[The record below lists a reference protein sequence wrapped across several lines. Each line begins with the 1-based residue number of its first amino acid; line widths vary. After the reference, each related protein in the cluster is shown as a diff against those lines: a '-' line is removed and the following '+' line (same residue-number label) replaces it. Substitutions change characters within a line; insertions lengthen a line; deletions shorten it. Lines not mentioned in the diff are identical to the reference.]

1 MKCLCR
7 QPSHQGLPLDEPR
20 PLRSTLQ
27 CEAPTPSFHLTCPR
41 CQSYFMIWR
50 ISLPTLPPFLSSFT
64 GINPSM
70 PTSNL
75 VSASQG
81 TSLAQITKTAHK
93 QVLTHTHGRG
103 THPWLRTLHEGMSSS
118 LSADRHPR
126 TALALLCSHCITHT
140 SVITLCSLSQLFT
153 SPRPHCEHAS
163 WRLRAYPYLS
173 LYPQHLAAP
182 GR

>member
-7 QPSHQGLPLDEPR
+7 QPSHQGSLWTSQDS
-20 PLRSTLQ
+20 LRSTLQ

-64 GINPSM
+64 GINPLPCLPLTWYLLPKELPWHKSLKL
-70 PTSNL
+70 PTNKFSHPPM
-75 VSASQG
+75 G
-81 TSLAQITKTAHK
+81 E
-93 QVLTHTHGRG
+93 G
-103 THPWLRTLHEGMSSS
+103 THPWLRTLHEDAS